1 MKQLV
6 MFPGKMDGV
15 FFRNEIPYI
24 AEQFDKIIIFT
35 YPGNRR
41 NLQKI
46 ARSFNLEYYI
56 VPNFSVYALIKAIWQ
71 MFTDPVVIKEK
82 KKCRGKQ
89 FMYMMAYL
97 LWENT
102 VEKVFEKKSNMENID
117 TFLYS
122 FWLSR
127 GAYTICRF
135 KEKYNNTIKTVSRAH
150 GYDLYEERNPYRYL
164 PFREYIASKIDE
176 IYFISND
183 GRKYFENKYRN
194 YNSKL
199 CISRLGTQEENY
211 RKEIKEKTTVCIA
224 SCSHIIEVK
233 RVDLIIDALSELN
246 CPFFWIHLGDGVL
259 KGKMEKYANRKLA
272 AGTYCFL
279 GNVNNREIVHVYEK
293 YDVDF
298 LVNLSDSE
306 GVPVS
311 IMEAMSMGIPAIAR
325 DVGGNKEIVDTEHGL
340 LLKRESYLGELQ
352 KIVKKRF
359 HEEEYRELSVRAYQ
373 IWEEQY
379 HDKDN
384 YMRFAKNLSSLTR
397 EWTETKKENI

>member
-1 MKQLV
+1 M
-6 MFPGKMDGV
+6 
-15 FFRNEIPYI
+15 
-24 AEQFDKIIIFT
+24 
-35 YPGNRR
+35 
-41 NLQKI
+41 
-46 ARSFNLEYYI
+46 
-56 VPNFSVYALIKAIWQ
+56 
-71 MFTDPVVIKEK
+71 
-82 KKCRGKQ
+82 
-89 FMYMMAYL
+89 
-97 LWENT
+97 
-102 VEKVFEKKSNMENID
+102 
-117 TFLYS
+117 
-122 FWLSR
+122 
-127 GAYTICRF
+127 
-135 KEKYNNTIKTVSRAH
+135 
-150 GYDLYEERNPYRYL
+150 
-164 PFREYIASKIDE
+164 
-176 IYFISND
+176 
-183 GRKYFENKYRN
+183 
-194 YNSKL
+194 
-199 CISRLGTQEENY
+199 
-211 RKEIKEKTTVCIA
+211 
-224 SCSHIIEVK
+224 
-233 RVDLIIDALSELN
+233 
-246 CPFFWIHLGDGVL
+246 GDGVL